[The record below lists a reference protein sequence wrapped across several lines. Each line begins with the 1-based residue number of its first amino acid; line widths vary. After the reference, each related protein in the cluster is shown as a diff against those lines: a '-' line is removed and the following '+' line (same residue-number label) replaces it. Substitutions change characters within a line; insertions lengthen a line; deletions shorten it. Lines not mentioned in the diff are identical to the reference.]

1 MAAKRYLCA
10 VEPGYYERLSSA
22 SKLSIALQGGP
33 MSEAEAAAFAAEPH
47 AAEPY
52 AAEAV
57 QLRRWDEAAK
67 REDAATPTL
76 DHFAWHIRAAA
87 I

>member
-33 MSEAEAAAFAAEPH
+33 MSEAEAAAFAAEP
-47 AAEPY
+47 Y
-52 AAEAV
+52 AAKAV